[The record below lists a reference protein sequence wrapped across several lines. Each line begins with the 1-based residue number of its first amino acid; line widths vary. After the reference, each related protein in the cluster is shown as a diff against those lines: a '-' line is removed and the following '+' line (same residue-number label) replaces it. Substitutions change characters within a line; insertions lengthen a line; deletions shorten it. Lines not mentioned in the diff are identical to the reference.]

1 MRKFLGVL
9 ACLVVSA
16 VGMSQY
22 GTMGWD
28 QQPSD
33 DAPID
38 VLPSH
43 GELNDMSGGYA
54 VGDTVRNFIAYDV
67 EGNAVDLYAKLS
79 GPRPVIV
86 ANGSVT
92 CPRFRDIFDEDITSA
107 EFTVSRD
114 FILSHA
120 ADFEW
125 VFIYGVEAHP
135 TVGACP
141 TNCPPMTTTDTTVVQ
156 AATYG
161 ARSAAVNTWNNADHI
176 AFPFSFYA
184 DNPDNSIYNTYFERP
199 SGWVALNCDGT
210 VARRGDWLMFSLM
223 NPAVQDDL
231 MEWRS
236 GYQGCA
242 IDWEPPA
249 PPVDPGPSVQ
259 LSGAEESVALGTD
272 DAVHEAVFVYPNPTS
287 GEVFIAVDEPA
298 HMVLWNALGQP
309 VTDARLMMGR
319 NALDFGELPSGV
331 YTAVIATSASRSVHR
346 IVKRN

>member
-1 MRKFLGVL
+1 M
-9 ACLVVSA
+9 AVSA
-16 VGMSQY
+16 LGMSQY

-28 QQPSD
+28 QQPAD

-38 VLPSH
+38 VLPNH

-67 EGNAVDLYAKLS
+67 DGNAVDLFAKLS

-107 EFTVSRD
+107 EFTVSHE

-120 ADFEW
+120 TEFEW
-125 VFIYGVEAHP
+125 VFIYGIEAHP
-135 TVGACP
+135 TIGECP
-141 TNCPPMTTTDTTVVQ
+141 SNCPPVTTTDTTVAQ
-156 AATYG
+156 AASYG
-161 ARSAAVNTWNNADHI
+161 ERRAAVSTWNNADHI
-176 AFPFSFYA
+176 AFPFTFYA

-210 VARRGDWLMFSLM
+210 VARRGDWLMFSLID
-223 NPAVQDDL
+223 PAVQADL
-231 MEWRS
+231 LEWRS
-236 GYQGCA
+236 GYQGCT

-259 LSGAEESVALGTD
+259 LSGAEESVAMGTD
-272 DAVHEAVFVYPNPTS
+272 DAIREGAFVYPNPTS
-287 GEVFIAVDEPA
+287 GTVFIAVDEPA
-298 HMVLWNALGQP
+298 QLVLWNAIGQP
-309 VTDARLMMGR
+309 VTDARLTTWR
-319 NALDFGELPSGV
+319 NALDFGELPTGV
-331 YTAVIATSASRSVHR
+331 YTAVITTSAARSVHR